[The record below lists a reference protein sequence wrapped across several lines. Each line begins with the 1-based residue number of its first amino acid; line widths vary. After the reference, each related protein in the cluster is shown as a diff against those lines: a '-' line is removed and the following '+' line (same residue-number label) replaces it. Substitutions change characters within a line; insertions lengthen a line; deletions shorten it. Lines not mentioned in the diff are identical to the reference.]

1 VGRDRHHVKKG
12 GALDEKVAARPHNL
26 ATWGGDADIV
36 TLHDCIVCYFRRS
49 SRIRQNC
56 FAAEQLPNPW
66 EDKYDV
72 HPSRLL
78 IAGVAGDEDLMNS

>member
-1 VGRDRHHVKKG
+1 LYRLLFSQV
-12 GALDEKVAARPHNL
+12 
-26 ATWGGDADIV
+26 
-36 TLHDCIVCYFRRS
+36 VC
-49 SRIRQNC
+49 IRQNC

-72 HPSRLL
+72 HPARLL